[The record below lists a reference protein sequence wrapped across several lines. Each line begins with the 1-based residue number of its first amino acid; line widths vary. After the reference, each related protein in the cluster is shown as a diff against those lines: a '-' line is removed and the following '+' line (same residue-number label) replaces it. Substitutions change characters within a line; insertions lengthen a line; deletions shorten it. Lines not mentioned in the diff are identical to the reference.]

1 MVIAVRFHLFPFR
14 TEKLSSL
21 TPMVLHLSCGRVGSR
36 LFKVRPYGLTFFVFR
51 GFPRHSF
58 SPLSFSFL
66 SLASHLVPFPSRS
79 PLRCGGKMTARER
92 GERLSGLVLSPPY
105 RRASLINSPSD
116 TETAPESPHDAPIL
130 LRRLSSILR
139 RRSFKV
145 RLPKWGLFEAPAR
158 TRPICKHGSAAKV
171 PTVGRVQR
179 LGNPTEYKCI

>member
-1 MVIAVRFHLFPFR
+1 MVIVVRFHLFPFR

-36 LFKVRPYGLTFFVFR
+36 LFKVRPYGLTFC
-51 GFPRHSF
+51 FPRFPAALVFAPFLLISF
-58 SPLSFSFL
+58 PRI
-66 SLASHLVPFPSRS
+66 ATTTTPFTESV
-79 PLRCGGKMTARER
+79 PLRREDDCEGKGREAV
-92 GERLSGLVLSPPY
+92 GSGSQPSLPPGFFDKI
-105 RRASLINSPSD
+105 SSD
-116 TETAPESPHDAPIL
+116 TETVPESPHDAPIL

>member
-1 MVIAVRFHLFPFR
+1 
-14 TEKLSSL
+14 
-21 TPMVLHLSCGRVGSR
+21 
-36 LFKVRPYGLTFFVFR
+36 
-51 GFPRHSF
+51 
-58 SPLSFSFL
+58 
-66 SLASHLVPFPSRS
+66 
-79 PLRCGGKMTARER
+79 MTARER

-105 RRASLINSPSD
+105 RRASLIKSPSD

-158 TRPICKHGSAAKV
+158 TRLICKHGSAAKV